1 MDDSQNQP
9 ASRLITTLGAV
20 LGQVAKPSSV
30 LKTILTQSVAQT
42 GAERGVFVEVSRSGK
57 LSYRVLYR
65 FQQEDLTGDAGRYSS
80 TLFANVMSGGRTV
93 RLSNALDDP
102 RFAESGSIHDFSLVS
117 VLCAPIR
124 VDGKIAALVH
134 LEHNKADHFT
144 AHHQELV
151 ESLLDFSGPIL
162 AALYA
167 GQGVIEQ
174 NDELKQSEHR
184 AREELEQDRDQL
196 AKDWSFG
203 RFVGRSAAV
212 RALGRSVGRAAKS
225 DFPILL
231 IGETGT
237 GKSILARVL
246 HHQSKRAK
254 NAMITVFCPSLE
266 KGMVE
271 AELFGHKRGA
281 FTGAVADRVGKVQ
294 AAANGTIF
302 LDEIGELP
310 LEIQPK
316 LLRLLQ
322 EKTFERVGD
331 PKEQQASVRVI
342 AATNRD
348 LRREV
353 QQGRFRRDLYERLN
367 YVPIRVPPLRE
378 RRYDIPVLLRH
389 CLDQHDEG
397 RWIEI
402 TPDAERYLMELDFTW
417 PGNVRHIEQLAARLS
432 LFSPEE
438 PVTPDDLEQ
447 LLETDSLESEAEDSS
462 TSPTESEFEDGL
474 PAFLARA
481 ERQWLEEALRRYADL
496 PKKDLARKLN
506 IGESTL
512 HKKIK
517 LYGIDG

>member
-1 MDDSQNQP
+1 MDDSQKQP

-80 TLFANVMSGGRTV
+80 TIFANVMSGGRTV

-102 RFAESGSIHDFSLVS
+102 RFAGSGSVHDFSLVS

-212 RALGRSVGRAAKS
+212 RALGRSVGRAARHCS
-225 DFPILL
+225 LGVSL
-231 IGETGT
+231 GEANTCHEW
-237 GKSILARVL
+237 K
-246 HHQSKRAK
+246 HH
-254 NAMITVFCPSLE
+254 
-266 KGMVE
+266 
-271 AELFGHKRGA
+271 
-281 FTGAVADRVGKVQ
+281 D
-294 AAANGTIF
+294 
-302 LDEIGELP
+302 P
-310 LEIQPK
+310 LVKQTAIQPHRGRS
-316 LLRLLQ
+316 RLAQ
-322 EKTFERVGD
+322 R
-331 PKEQQASVRVI
+331 Q
-342 AATNRD
+342 
-348 LRREV
+348 
-353 QQGRFRRDLYERLN
+353 
-367 YVPIRVPPLRE
+367 
-378 RRYDIPVLLRH
+378 
-389 CLDQHDEG
+389 
-397 RWIEI
+397 
-402 TPDAERYLMELDFTW
+402 
-417 PGNVRHIEQLAARLS
+417 
-432 LFSPEE
+432 
-438 PVTPDDLEQ
+438 
-447 LLETDSLESEAEDSS
+447 
-462 TSPTESEFEDGL
+462 
-474 PAFLARA
+474 ARA
-481 ERQWLEEALRRYADL
+481 V
-496 PKKDLARKLN
+496 
-506 IGESTL
+506 
-512 HKKIK
+512 
-517 LYGIDG
+517 

>member
-1 MDDSQNQP
+1 MDDSQSQP
-9 ASRLITTLGAV
+9 ASRLIRTLGAV
-20 LGQVAKPSSV
+20 LGQVAKPSAV
-30 LKTILTQSVAQT
+30 LKTILTQAVAQT
-42 GAERGVFVEVSRSGK
+42 EAERGVFVEVSRSGK

-65 FQQEDLTGDAGRYSS
+65 FQQEELTGDAGRYSS
-80 TLFANVMSGGRTV
+80 TILSNVRSGGKTV
-93 RLSNALDDP
+93 RVSNALDDP
-102 RFAESGSIHDFSLVS
+102 RFSGSGSVHDMSLVS
-117 VLCAPIR
+117 VLCTPIR
-124 VDGKIAALVH
+124 IDGEIAALVH
-134 LEHNKADHFT
+134 LEHNRADHFT

-151 ESLLDFSGPIL
+151 ESLLEFSGPIL
-162 AALYA
+162 EALYA

-174 NDELKQSEHR
+174 YDELKESEHR
-184 AREELEQDRDQL
+184 AREELEHDRDQL

-212 RALGRSVGRAAKS
+212 RALGRSVSRTAKS

-254 NAMITVFCPSLE
+254 NALITVFCPSLE

-294 AAANGTIF
+294 AAENGTLF

-331 PKEQQASVRVI
+331 PKERRANVRVI

-353 QQGRFRRDLYERLN
+353 QEGRFRRDLYERLN
-367 YVPIRVPPLRE
+367 YVPINIPPLRE
-378 RRYDIPVLLRH
+378 RKYDIPVLLRH
-389 CLDQHDEG
+389 CLDQQDEG

-402 TPDAERYLMELDFTW
+402 TPDAERYLMELDFAW
-417 PGNVRHIEQLAARLS
+417 PGNVRHVEQLAARLS
-432 LFSPEE
+432 LFAPEE
-438 PVTPDDLEQ
+438 PVSPRDLGE
-447 LLETDSLESEAEDSS
+447 LLETTDLESGVDGRS
-462 TSPTESEFEDGL
+462 TTPTESELEAGL
-474 PAFLARA
+474 PAFLAQA
-481 ERQWLEEALRRYADL
+481 ERQWLEEAMRRYADL
-496 PKKDLARKLN
+496 TKKELARKLN

-517 LYGIDG
+517 LYGIES